1 MSGYTMEEMA
11 KSIGNME
18 RTITSTVDQMKGAA
32 MSHNSNDLAGLLA
45 LMQNN
50 KGMDLP
56 GLLALCKDKG
66 YDRGWGNDFMF
77 IFLLFFLMGN
87 GGWGNWGNRTAAEG
101 LLGGEAI
108 STITSLHDRI
118 SAAQAAS
125 TNGFQQLQTWLCEA
139 IANVVN
145 NVRNQGDRAV
155 DATRNVG
162 DTVKSCCCE
171 MEKMLATL
179 NCKVEGV
186 SRDIHESTN
195 VLSGKIDLAQERNVN
210 AMQSMECRLSGQIKD
225 LRAETALG
233 FERQACL
240 IRDMAKDAEL
250 DRLRRENCDLKLKES
265 QNGQTAALVAAM
277 QNYTNQQQQWAIN
290 HYVPTRTTTTTPA
303 TGA

>member
-1 MSGYTMEEMA
+1 MEYA
-11 KSIGNME
+11 IKSMVKSLDKLE
-18 RTITSTVDQMKGAA
+18 DSLTSTTEQMKGAH
-32 MSHNSNDLAGLLA
+32 MSNTNDIAGLLA

-50 KGMDLP
+50 RGMDLP

-66 YDRGWGNDFMF
+66 YDREYGNDFMF

-87 GGWGNWGNRTAAEG
+87 GGWGNWNNRNTAEG
-101 LLGGEAI
+101 LIGAEAL
-108 STITSLHDRI
+108 STVTSLYDRI

-145 NVRNQGDRAV
+145 NVRNQGDRSV

-162 DTVKSCCCE
+162 DTVRDCCCKLE
-171 MEKMLATL
+171 QLLASIGC
-179 NCKVEGV
+179 NISGIE
-186 SRDIHESTN
+186 RDIRESTS
-195 VLSGKIDLAQERNVN
+195 VLSGKIDLAQERNTN

-225 LRAETALG
+225 LGAEVALG

-240 IRDMAKDAEL
+240 IRDMAKDTEM

-265 QNGQTAALVAAM
+265 QNTQTAALVAAM
-277 QNYTNQQQQWAIN
+277 QGYANQQKEWAIN
-290 HYVPTRTTTTTPA
+290 HYIPTN
-303 TGA
+303 TGSSK